1 MFKYFSNESLRKLV
15 VGFGNLFNDLY
26 VGKYND
32 NGELVE
38 KNRIPLTYSPKEK
51 FIRRIQEPSTISD
64 DVRTEITLPRMGF
77 EMLGMNYDPTRKANK
92 LRITQKQVDD
102 ESAIYN
108 YAEVPYL
115 VNFGLYAFTRTIDEN
130 LQLVEQVASVF
141 SPEFIISMNF
151 NELNKKVNVP
161 IILTSIGTSELYEG
175 SFLEKRLVTTT
186 FSFIAKSYVYGRER
200 TSPIVDDTSSSFFID
215 EEEVTDEPLAID
227 GYYPLYR
234 TSEAAVA
241 ESPTS
246 GYHEHAFNGITYY
259 MPNGLVLNETFFHGN
274 YGE

>member
-1 MFKYFSNESLRKLV
+1 MFKYFNNESLRKLV

-26 VGKYND
+26 VGKYDD
-32 NGELVE
+32 NGNLLE

-102 ESAIYN
+102 EKAIFN

-141 SPEFIISMNF
+141 TPEFIISMNF

-161 IILTSIGTSELYEG
+161 IILTSIGTSELFEG

-200 TSPIVDDTSSSFFID
+200 TTPIVDETDSSMFF
-215 EEEVTDEPLAID
+215 EED
-227 GYYPLYR
+227 
-234 TSEAAVA
+234 
-241 ESPTS
+241 
-246 GYHEHAFNGITYY
+246 
-259 MPNGLVLNETFFHGN
+259 
-274 YGE
+274 